1 MTPAGNDRRTTAVA
15 VLEDFE
21 EIMPR
26 LFVERFET
34 PIIQDQDLN
43 MAQCALKPGVPAVAA
58 SERELGKQPG
68 NTLIQNG
75 TIVSASFVA
84 KGTCQPA
91 LSDAR
96 GPADSEI
103 VVSADPVATEQLHE
117 ERTVEAAFAAIID
130 IFRGGLMTKLGEPET
145 RWKLAV
151 VTRTPFPLEQQSEP
165 LGVREMFGFAVGD
178 ELPKGLCH
186 TG

>member
-1 MTPAGNDRRTTAVA
+1 MSVVNEAIQYGIGVSRVSDDPVPCRYGKLAGNDRRTTAVA

-75 TIVSASFVA
+75 TIVSAKLCGQGHMPTSSFRR
-84 KGTCQPA
+84 PR
-91 LSDAR
+91 AR
-96 GPADSEI
+96 
-103 VVSADPVATEQLHE
+103 
-117 ERTVEAAFAAIID
+117 R
-130 IFRGGLMTKLGEPET
+130 
-145 RWKLAV
+145 
-151 VTRTPFPLEQQSEP
+151 
-165 LGVREMFGFAVGD
+165 
-178 ELPKGLCH
+178 
-186 TG
+186 